1 MIEILEM
8 SYCDYLPRTKK
19 GVSSKYATVLKRTG
33 RETKNEKFFTP
44 LSINSIRNQVDLF
57 YEQHGCLYDFRDEK

>member
-1 MIEILEM
+1 M
-8 SYCDYLPRTKK
+8 
-19 GVSSKYATVLKRTG
+19 SSKYATVLKRTG

-44 LSINSIRNQVDLF
+44 LSINSIQNQVDLF